1 MLVCSMMALG
11 RESER
16 RKKKGSRDKHKCMRH
31 THTVHVFTHT
41 HTPRAFS
48 SPSVRS
54 KVVLHSLAV
63 FSGIHSIGD
72 IWPVMAVLFLDPL
85 FEHSYSTE
93 GREYRAGVRVHGS
106 N

>member
-1 MLVCSMMALG
+1 MMALG
-11 RESER
+11 RESEEEKE
-16 RKKKGSRDKHKCMRH
+16 KKDHETSTNACA
-31 THTVHVFTHT
+31 THTPCTCSHT

-63 FSGIHSIGD
+63 FSRIHSIGD

-93 GREYRAGVRVHGS
+93 GRGYRAWVMVHGS